1 MLYIPLVMRVK
12 ASLTTFRGGPVFVDV
27 ARIFVKGGDG
37 GRGSNAV
44 RREKFVPLGGPWGG
58 DGGKGG
64 DVVFV
69 VDPGLNTLVDFKY
82 QRHFKAEKGE
92 IGGTKGMH
100 GAKGADL
107 VVKVPPGT
115 VVKDADTGEVLF
127 DLTEPGQRAVV
138 ARGGRGGRGNMRFK
152 TAQNPMPTFY
162 EKGEPGEERWLI
174 LELKVIADVG
184 LVGFP
189 NAGKST
195 LLSRVSAARP
205 KVANYPFTTLNPILG
220 VVDMGEG
227 RSFVMADIPGLIEGA
242 SQGVGLGHEFLRHVE
257 RTKALIHVL
266 DGAGTEG
273 RDPLDDFAV
282 IRRELAEF
290 NPKLLERPTLVAIN
304 KMDITEAQ
312 ENFPRL
318 KAALEAQGYRVFPIS
333 GVTGEGIRPLLEAA
347 MQLVE
352 QYVPPEEPKPV
363 VEERVYRPQDEEFF
377 VHRENQTWVVTGKAI
392 DKLVAMTMWEND
404 EAVERFLRIL
414 KAKGVEKALRDMGA
428 EDGDTVRV
436 GDIEFELESD
446 QASR

>member
-1 MLYIPLVMRVK
+1 MLYIPFQTRAK
-12 ASLTTFRGGPVFVDV
+12 ASLTTIRGDPVFVDV

-44 RREKFVPLGGPWGG
+44 RREKFVPEGGPWGG

-69 VDPGLNTLVDFKY
+69 VDPGLNTLVDFRY
-82 QRHFKAEKGE
+82 QRHFKAERGE

-100 GAKGADL
+100 GAKGSDL
-107 VVKVPPGT
+107 LVKVPPGT

-138 ARGGRGGRGNMRFK
+138 ARGGRGGRGNMRFQ
-152 TAQNPMPTFY
+152 TAQNRMPTFY
-162 EKGEPGEERWLI
+162 EKGEPGEERWLL

-220 VVDMGEG
+220 VVDLGDG
-227 RSFVMADIPGLIEGA
+227 RSFVLADIPGLIEGA

-266 DGAGTEG
+266 DGAGSEG

-290 NPKLLERPTLVAIN
+290 NPSLLERPTLVAVN
-304 KMDITEAQ
+304 KMDVTEAQ
-312 ENFPRL
+312 ENYPRL
-318 KAALEAQGYRVFPIS
+318 KAELERQGFAVFPIS
-333 GVTGEGIRPLLEAA
+333 GVTGEGIPALLRAA
-347 MQLVE
+347 ADAVE
-352 QYVPPEEPKPV
+352 HYVPPEEPEPV
-363 VEERVYRPQDEEFF
+363 EAERVYRPRDEEFS
-377 VHRENQTWVVTGKAI
+377 VHRENAVWVVSGKAI

-404 EAVERFLRIL
+404 EAVQRFLNIL
-414 KAKGVEKALRDMGA
+414 KLKGVEKALREQGA
-428 EDGDTVRV
+428 VDGDTVRV

-446 QASR
+446 PVS